1 MVGRLE
7 GKVALITGTGGNMG
21 RAAALRFTAEGAE
34 VVGCDTNAEASAQT
48 VKEVEAAGRSMVA
61 VAPVDLGDSAQA
73 RKWVDEAVAIH
84 GRVDILYNN
93 ASAAR
98 MPMFPDMTDDDWE
111 FTRRNE
117 LDLIYYV
124 THQAWPHLQER
135 GGVVLNVASI
145 QGHIGTPWSGGY
157 GHAATKAGVSGVT
170 RQLAAEG
177 AAHGIRAV
185 AISPGPVRPKALV
198 DELPEE
204 MVKPMLDRLLI
215 RRFGYPEDVVNLA
228 VFLVSDEASWITGT
242 DYVIDGGFT
251 AI

>member
-1 MVGRLE
+1 VAGRLE

-21 RAAALRFTAEGAE
+21 RVAALRFTAEGAQ
-34 VVGCDTNAEASAQT
+34 VVGCDVSPDASAQT
-48 VKEVEAAGRSMVA
+48 VKEVEASGRSMTA
-61 VAPVDLGDSAQA
+61 MAPVDLGDSAQA
-73 RKWVDEAVAIH
+73 RQWVDDAAAVH
-84 GRVDILYNN
+84 GRIDILYNN

-124 THQAWPHLQER
+124 THQAWPHLQEN

-145 QGHIGTPWSGGY
+145 QGHVGTGFSGGY
-157 GHAATKAGVSGVT
+157 GHAATKAGVAGVT

-177 AAHGIRAV
+177 GPHGIRAV
-185 AISPGPVRPKALV
+185 AMSPGPVRPKEQV
-198 DELPEE
+198 DEIPAE
-204 MVKPMLDRLLI
+204 MAKPMLDRLLI
-215 RRFGYPEDVVNLA
+215 QRFGYPEDVVNLA

-251 AI
+251 VV